1 MKTIWSTKQ
10 ILLMR
15 FLRSKKVRKH
25 LMKENISIGLGKEAS
40 FILQVTG
47 SHTGKPSMLKMSSFN
62 QTPIFSS
69 SLQNA
74 LPSPSHILFAG
85 QDNFPPATEIITEP
99 LIERLFSGELPLPNG
114 SHYTQSYLQAY
125 SPLYSPHP
133 QPWCPIVNM
142 TVNAQPTP
150 VKVEKLW
157 YSSCSRAP
165 SGIESKMRFS

>member
-1 MKTIWSTKQ
+1 MKTIWSTTQ

-15 FLRSKKVRKH
+15 FLRSKKVKKH
-25 LMKENISIGLGKEAS
+25 LMKENISIGLEEEAS

-62 QTPIFSS
+62 LTPIFSS

-85 QDNFPPATEIITEP
+85 QDNFSLATAIITER
-99 LIERLFSGELPLPNG
+99 LIETLCSGELPLPNG
-114 SHYTQSYLQAY
+114 SHYMQRYLQVY

-157 YSSCSRAP
+157 YSSCSRAL
-165 SGIESKMRFS
+165 SGIESEMRFS